1 MSVNFE
7 WNNDY
12 SIGIDEIDSQHKRF
26 LSLLQETYSF
36 KQRGTDNSRLKTL
49 VQELEKYLVFHTKS
63 EEMLMILYDYP
74 KQELQKE
81 EHIKVITKVREKIKN
96 LPENPEDLTDLLI
109 YLMKWFVNHTTYL
122 DKELGGHI
130 QQQRAQ

>member
-49 VQELEKYLVFHTKS
+49 VKELEKYLVFHTKS
-63 EEMLMILYDYP
+63 EEMLMILYNYP
-74 KQELQKE
+74 KQELQQE
-81 EHIKVITKVREKIKN
+81 EHKQVITKVREKIKN

-122 DKELGGHI
+122 DKELGVHI

>member
-81 EHIKVITKVREKIKN
+81 EHKKVITKVREKIKN